1 MFSQIFFILVGCFL
15 IFTGIDHNEI
25 INLVLGIMSVVVASE
40 RLYHL
45 KLGKAKFGL
54 GS

>member
-1 MFSQIFFILVGCFL
+1 MFSQIFFVLVGCFL
-15 IFTGIDHNEI
+15 IFTGIDHNET

-45 KLGKAKFGL
+45 KSGKAMFGID
-54 GS
+54 S